1 MKQLQFNV
9 SKEIEEKMSEL
20 SIVNLK
26 KVMEFKILQE
36 SEEYENQVTI
46 TTLESKKMDD
56 ETLKVTIGVFNN
68 LDTDINDLRIV
79 VDLSA
84 GVAENSKAYVFSME
98 KEKYGTIEKNS
109 VLFEVLTFNNIEKQ
123 IQGMEIK
130 NFVYQI
136 YYKEDVESLPLYYT
150 G

>member
-1 MKQLQFNV
+1 MTNPNFEM
-9 SKEIEEKMSEL
+9 SKELQEKLSNKSIE
-20 SIVNLK
+20 NLK
-26 KVMEFKILQE
+26 KVVNFELFQNSK
-36 SEEYENQVTI
+36 EYEEQVSVI
-46 TTLESKKMDD
+46 PLESKILDD
-56 ETLKVTIGVFNN
+56 ETLKVTIGIFNN
-68 LDTDINDLRIV
+68 LGTDINDLRIV

-98 KEKYGTIEKNS
+98 KEEYGTIEKNS

-123 IQGMEIK
+123 SQGIGIK
-130 NFVYQI
+130 NFIYQI